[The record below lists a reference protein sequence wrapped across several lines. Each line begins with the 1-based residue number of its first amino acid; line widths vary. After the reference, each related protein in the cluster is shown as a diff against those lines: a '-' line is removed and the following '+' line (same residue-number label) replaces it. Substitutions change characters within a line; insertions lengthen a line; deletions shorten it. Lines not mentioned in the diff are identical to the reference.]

1 VPDALVFHDNPR
13 TLGALFAKG
22 LQHGRG
28 MAYLSMRHGEATG
41 LTHMRRICDLRLWQR
56 ILRDLWRFVAGVRDH
71 GVDPAPP
78 RATHLYWAVFN
89 TGKQIACVFHS
100 ARYLLGGGR

>member
-1 VPDALVFHDNPR
+1 
-13 TLGALFAKG
+13 
-22 LQHGRG
+22 
-28 MAYLSMRHGEATG
+28 MS
-41 LTHMRRICDLRLWQR
+41 RIRNLRLWQR
-56 ILRDLWRFVAGVRDH
+56 ILRDLWQFVAGAGDR
-71 GVDPAPP
+71 GADPTPP